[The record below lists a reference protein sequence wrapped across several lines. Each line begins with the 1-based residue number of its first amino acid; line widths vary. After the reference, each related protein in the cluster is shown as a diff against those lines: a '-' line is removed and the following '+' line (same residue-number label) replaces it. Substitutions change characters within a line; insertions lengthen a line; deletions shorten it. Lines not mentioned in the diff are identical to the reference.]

1 MTGRQVIT
9 REWSPG
15 VELPMTVQ
23 RVKGDAQI
31 EATRGKV
38 ALRYGPL
45 VYTVERADQLRT
57 DLPLGRAAVVPEWR
71 GELLGGV
78 TVFRGRWQ
86 GGTPMT
92 AAPYYARA
100 NRTGVPVRE
109 FPRGEGAVEYAP
121 APPKAAEPMPRP
133 NRPRLRGK
141 DRKMRGSG

>member
-1 MTGRQVIT
+1 
-9 REWSPG
+9 

-78 TVFRGRWQ
+78 TVLRGRWQ

-92 AAPYYARA
+92 AVPYYARA

-121 APPKAAEPMPRP
+121 GATRSGGTDASAEPAQAAR
-133 NRPRLRGK
+133 
-141 DRKMRGSG
+141 DGSQDAGVWLTDIA